1 MPSVYERLKGIS
13 GQHHNYKLISCS
25 MPSILIGQDFVL
37 FSCFMFCL
45 SENNDK
51 LGRNGNQILH
61 AITVSRKFMKHS
73 HWNVV

>member
-1 MPSVYERLKGIS
+1 MPSVYERLKRIS

-73 HWNVV
+73 H